1 MTRRARLA
9 AVGAVVTTQIVA
21 FGTASAAGRPTWYL
35 PVALA
40 TAGVLGWRAEEG
52 AFGVAVAALGAVAV
66 LALGVPL
73 AAFLVRQNPALVA
86 TAATDP
92 EVVRTLAFTAYGPLL
107 AALVSVGFGV
117 PLALALAR
125 GFPGDT
131 LVASLVDLPLVV
143 PHSVAGIV
151 VLFGFGR
158 GGVFPS
164 VSVGST
170 LAGVVL
176 AFTFVSA
183 PYAVNAA
190 RAAFEAVD
198 PGLRRAARSQGAGPF
213 GAFRRVELPL
223 AWRGI
228 VTGGVLAWARGVSE
242 FGAVAVVAYTVETIV
257 PGVGPIAAQHAPVYV
272 FAVYSAEGLPAAGAV
287 ATVLLAA
294 SGAVFLLVRLATGG
308 SRPGV
313 V

>member
-1 MTRRARLA
+1 MA
-9 AVGAVVTTQIVA
+9 TTQVVA
-21 FGTASAAGRPTWYL
+21 FGAASAVGRPTWYL
-35 PVALA
+35 PVALT
-40 TAGVLGWRAEEG
+40 TAALLGWRGHG
-52 AFGVAVAALGAVAV
+52 AFGLAVAALGAVAL
-66 LALGVPL
+66 LALAVPL
-73 AAFLVRQNPALVA
+73 AAFLVRQDPALVA
-86 TAATDP
+86 AAATDP
-92 EVVRTLAFTAYGPLL
+92 AVLRTLALTAYGPAL
-107 AALVSVGFGV
+107 AAGFAVAFGV

-131 LVASLVDLPLVV
+131 LVAGLVDLPLVV

-164 VSVGST
+164 VAIGST

-190 RAAFEAVD
+190 RAAFENVD
-198 PGLRRAARSQGAGPF
+198 PDLRRAARSQGAGPF
-213 GAFRRVELPL
+213 ATFRRVELPL
-223 AWRGI
+223 ARRGI

-242 FGAVAVVAYTVETIV
+242 FGAVAVVAYTVETVV
-257 PGVGPIAAQHAPVYV
+257 PGLGPVAAQHAPVYV
-272 FAVYSAEGLPAAGAV
+272 FAVYSTEGLPAAGAV
-287 ATVLLAA
+287 AVVLLAA
-294 SGAVFLLVRLATGG
+294 SGAVFLLVRLVT
-308 SRPGV
+308 SETRPGV